1 MTFEED
7 GEMVTTSSLSKI
19 EYQWGVIGLN
29 EDFQT
34 LDIDAD
40 FGKLHGGE
48 DVTYSL
54 TITAGPAAVVSEPES
69 LALALSGLALMAGLG
84 RYRSRAENRKGAQA

>member
-1 MTFEED
+1 
-7 GEMVTTSSLSKI
+7 MVSTSSLSKI

-34 LDIDAD
+34 LFIDAD
-40 FGKLHGGE
+40 FGKLHGVE